1 MNESDKRDFITML
14 SATLD
19 IYGRKLSP
27 GAYSIWF
34 ETMKQWSIEDCRGAF
49 SKWVHGGKSSAPVP
63 FDIVK
68 ILQANDGWIEAE
80 EAWSI
85 VSKTLNDE
93 RVTVFWT
100 VPMQAAFGVAMSLQD
115 DMVGARMAFK
125 EVYNRE
131 LAKARERG
139 DGPTWQISPGTDAAM
154 RAAAITE
161 AVRLNRITD
170 AHAEVLLPRQYGS
183 LPSNVQIKRI
193 A

>member
-1 MNESDKRDFITML
+1 ML

-34 ETMKQWSIEDCRGAF
+34 ECMKQWPLAECRAAF
-49 SKWVHGGKSSAPVP
+49 SKWVQGGKSSAPVP

-80 EAWSI
+80 EAWAI
-85 VSKTLNDE
+85 VSKTLTDE

-100 VPMQAAFGVAMSLQD
+100 PPMQSAFGVALELQED
-115 DMVGARMAFK
+115 HVAARMAFK

-131 LAKARERG
+131 LSAARERG
-139 DGPTWQISPGTDAAM
+139 EKPKWQMSPGTDSRQRSAAVQEALRLGRTTEEFAQQYLPAPSSNIVEGLVGKM
-154 RAAAITE
+154 LSRPPGEEAA
-161 AVRLNRITD
+161 
-170 AHAEVLLPRQYGS
+170 
-183 LPSNVQIKRI
+183 
-193 A
+193 